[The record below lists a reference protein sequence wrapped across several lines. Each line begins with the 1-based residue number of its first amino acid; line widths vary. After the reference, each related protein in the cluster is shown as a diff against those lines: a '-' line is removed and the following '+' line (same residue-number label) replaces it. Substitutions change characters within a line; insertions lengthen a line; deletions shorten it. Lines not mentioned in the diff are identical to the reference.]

1 MAVVTHPDAHAR
13 DLNTDPRLSV
23 LLRAFLVVL
32 SPWLLMTVL
41 LNNHG
46 GSVMRAFLVMF
57 APRFTMAFL
66 NNYDRLVMM
75 LFPAIAMLITDHLDA
90 QQAGIGLRNA
100 LGKGSSLDTAHEQPD
115 STSQKR
121 KRKCVHIHSPL
132 WLIATALKYLRA
144 SYDSQ

>member
-1 MAVVTHPDAHAR
+1 
-13 DLNTDPRLSV
+13 
-23 LLRAFLVVL
+23 
-32 SPWLLMTVL
+32 MTVL